1 MGLCASRPL
10 AGVRVLVVDDYDLNL
25 VVSQRILEQAGAL
38 VWVANNGQLAYEKL
52 QLQPGNFDVVLMDV
66 QMPILDGYA
75 ATRRI
80 RADLGLRE
88 LPIIALTA
96 GALSSERQRAT
107 AAGMND
113 FIVKPFDAE
122 TLVSGVMRN
131 VAAASSK

>member
-1 MGLCASRPL
+1 
-10 AGVRVLVVDDYDLNL
+10 VRVLVVDDYDLNL